1 MKILRLL
8 VVFLLVS
15 IAGTPARGRN
25 FEGRDVYLQ
34 VMTQSVPV
42 RSGPGGSYQEIGR
55 ERIDFDDAAVAAD
68 VLNTLAHCDC

>member
-1 MKILRLL
+1 MKTFRLL
-8 VVFLLVS
+8 IPFLLVS

-42 RSGPGGSYQEIGR
+42 RSGPSM
-55 ERIDFDDAAVAAD
+55 
-68 VLNTLAHCDC
+68 